1 MRAPPRGA
9 PGGIDPTPA
18 PGVYD
23 RRMPYPREE
32 LYRKLDLRLDDPSIG
47 ERQDA
52 EIWRELGVDR
62 ALLVL
67 DLSGFT
73 RITQRRGILHF
84 LAVYRR
90 AMRLVL
96 PAIDRA
102 GGRVVKREADNVI
115 ASFDAV
121 AAAVRAAREIVDE
134 SALLDA
140 TLGEDDRVYPCLG
153 VGFGRILE
161 LSDDVF
167 GDQVNLAFK
176 LGEDVAGRREILLTD
191 AAMRALREAGAPP
204 AAEPA
209 SIALGGIDVPYFRLT
224 TS

>member
-1 MRAPPRGA
+1 MA
-9 PGGIDPTPA
+9 
-18 PGVYD
+18 
-23 RRMPYPREE
+23 YPREE

-47 ERQDA
+47 EAQDA

-90 AMRLVL
+90 AMHLVL

-115 ASFDAV
+115 ASFGGV
-121 AAAVRAAREIVDE
+121 VEAVRAAREIVSE
-134 SALLDA
+134 SARLDA
-140 TLGEDDRVYPCLG
+140 ALGEDDRVYPCLG
-153 VGFGRILE
+153 IGFGRILE
-161 LSDDVF
+161 LTDDVF

-176 LGEDVAGRREILLTD
+176 LGEDVARRREILLTD
-191 AAMRALREAGAPP
+191 AAARALQAGGAAPD
-204 AAEPA
+204 AERA
-209 SIALGGIDVPYFRLT
+209 SITLGGVDVPYFKLLDAP
-224 TS
+224 